1 MSKTQSGAD
10 YGALFE
16 KVTGET
22 SVVDEQDAEEADGER
37 EVDDDLSEY
46 LDEATREDGLDEAVA
61 EPDTE

>member
-1 MSKTQSGAD
+1 MSKSQSGAD

-22 SVVDEQDAEEADGER
+22 EVVEEQDTEEANGER

>member
-1 MSKTQSGAD
+1 MSKSRSGAD

-37 EVDDDLSEY
+37 EVADDLSSYVE
-46 LDEATREDGLDEAVA
+46 ETAREDGLDEAVS
-61 EPDTE
+61 EPDTQ